1 MFRAQREEVPLC
13 FPDPPQAQQ
22 RAKQGGDHFRKETG
36 ERTMGEYLARIG
48 NDDVFRGTV
57 AALWDVLCVQT
68 KVSVATT
75 C

>member
-1 MFRAQREEVPLC
+1 
-13 FPDPPQAQQ
+13 
-22 RAKQGGDHFRKETG
+22 
-36 ERTMGEYLARIG
+36 MGEYLARIG